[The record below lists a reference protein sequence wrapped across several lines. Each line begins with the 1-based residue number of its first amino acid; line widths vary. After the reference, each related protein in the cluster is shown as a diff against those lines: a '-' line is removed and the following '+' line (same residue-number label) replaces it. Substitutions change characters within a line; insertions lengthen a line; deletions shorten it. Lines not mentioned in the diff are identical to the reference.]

1 MATTVVVVVAT
12 GHLSQP
18 RPGTDA
24 DDGDDDDA
32 EDDDDDDD
40 DDDGAV
46 WPRGAPRL

>member
-1 MATTVVVVVAT
+1 MIGAP

-32 EDDDDDDD
+32 EDEDDDDN
-40 DDDGAV
+40 DGAV
-46 WPRGAPRL
+46 LPRGAPRV

>member
-1 MATTVVVVVAT
+1 MTGAP

-24 DDGDDDDA
+24 DGDDDDA

-40 DDDGAV
+40 DGAV
-46 WPRGAPRL
+46 LPKGAPRL